1 MTSKSSLTLEI
12 ICGVKHWESDFS
24 NACLWN
30 NSHRLALIIEDMNDF
45 VQTKIF
51 SWFYKLKFKQ
61 NSEYIWYLCEQK
73 MANHILEMAGLEL
86 ICDHILLKNIAKIRL
101 PIIHA
106 AS

>member
-1 MTSKSSLTLEI
+1 
-12 ICGVKHWESDFS
+12 
-24 NACLWN
+24 
-30 NSHRLALIIEDMNDF
+30 
-45 VQTKIF
+45 
-51 SWFYKLKFKQ
+51 
-61 NSEYIWYLCEQK
+61 